1 MLSFELKK
9 NTHTFSIMFSFP
21 LNVYGLSFL
30 IDRKHKREK
39 ICMLHWHFQEE
50 SRRFNQLKEIAQTW
64 KAEEAVPKTKP
75 FGKLA
80 LLICD
85 KDVWISKATST
96 TMRKAMRTPLGSIL
110 YCRSFDAEIDLVN
123 NDER

>member
-1 MLSFELKK
+1 
-9 NTHTFSIMFSFP
+9 
-21 LNVYGLSFL
+21 
-30 IDRKHKREK
+30 
-39 ICMLHWHFQEE
+39 MLHWHFQEE

-85 KDVWISKATST
+85 KDV
-96 TMRKAMRTPLGSIL
+96 
-110 YCRSFDAEIDLVN
+110 
-123 NDER
+123 

>member
-39 ICMLHWHFQEE
+39 ISMLHWHFQEE

-64 KAEEAVPKTKP
+64 KAEAAVPKTKP

-85 KDVWISKATST
+85 KDV
-96 TMRKAMRTPLGSIL
+96 
-110 YCRSFDAEIDLVN
+110 
-123 NDER
+123 